1 MQNRGETVKLDVGV
15 ATLSDFQEERPDGT
29 VHTLEE
35 RTQQI
40 ISLGVLAEA
49 VGLDHIGI
57 GEHHTADF
65 AVSSPGVVL
74 SAIAAQTVRLR
85 LTTAVTVLG
94 VHDPVRLYQDFA
106 TLDLVSRGR
115 AELTVGRS
123 AFTEPF
129 RLFGE
134 RLESYDALFAEKLTL
149 LLKIR
154 DEAVVRWHG
163 QFRAPIPGMPIV
175 PRAKQAQLPVWIGVG
190 GSPESA
196 ERAGRL
202 GLPMTLG
209 YLGGTADSLRRL
221 ADLYRAAGARAGHA
235 ERLRLGVGLHYFG
248 AASAAEARAIYPYY
262 HDFLRPKGKSRS
274 GYVVTQEQFDYG
286 LRRKQALMIGTTD
299 QITEKLIDLHRAVR
313 FDRLQALMD
322 WGGLPEDMVRASVQR
337 LGEQIAPALREGVT
351 SVAA

>member
-1 MQNRGETVKLDVGV
+1 MKLDIGI
-15 ATLSDFQEERPDGT
+15 ATLSDFQEKRSDGT
-29 VHTLEE
+29 VHTLEK

-65 AVSSPGVVL
+65 AVSSPAILL
-74 SAIAAQTVRLR
+74 SAIAAQTSRLR
-85 LTTAVTVLG
+85 LTTAVSVLG

-129 RLFGE
+129 ALFGE
-134 RLESYDALFAEKLTL
+134 PLESYDALFAEKLEL
-149 LLKIR
+149 LLQLR
-154 DEAVVRWHG
+154 DEAAVSWRG
-163 QFRAPIPGMPIV
+163 QFRAPIPGMPII
-175 PRAKQAQLPVWIGVG
+175 PRAKQVQLPVWIGVG

-209 YLGGTADSLRRL
+209 YLAGPADPLRRL
-221 ADLYRAAGARAGHA
+221 ADIYRAAGARAGHA

-248 AASAAEARAIYPYY
+248 AASVQEARVTYPVLPRLSEAERKEPLRVRCHSGTVRTRVEARAGADDR
-262 HDFLRPKGKSRS
+262 HHRP
-274 GYVVTQEQFDYG
+274 GY
-286 LRRKQALMIGTTD
+286 
-299 QITEKLIDLHRAVR
+299 
-313 FDRLQALMD
+313 
-322 WGGLPEDMVRASVQR
+322 
-337 LGEQIAPALREGVT
+337 RE
-351 SVAA
+351 AD